1 MAVDLTGHALVFN
14 GSTWSAAATL
24 PGAVALTYSVSCP
37 TTSFC
42 VVARSDGR
50 VSTWQS
56 GTWGQPTTV
65 MTDGTLSTADIS
77 CASTTFCAL
86 VNSAGSVATYRA

>member
-1 MAVDLTGHALVFN
+1 
-14 GSTWSAAATL
+14 
-24 PGAVALTYSVSCP
+24 
-37 TTSFC
+37 
-42 VVARSDGR
+42 
-50 VSTWQS
+50 
-56 GTWGQPTTV
+56 